1 MTLPQI
7 ESFALVAAMLA
18 LFMSGRLRYD
28 VVAALVL
35 LAAVLLGVVP
45 GAKAFHGFSN
55 PVIVIIAS
63 VLVVSRA
70 IAASSVLELS
80 VGAVLKRIASPS
92 LQIGVMAAAV
102 GYLSAFVKNV
112 GTLGIFIPIA
122 IQTARRSGQPRSI
135 YLMPI
140 AFASLVGG
148 TITKI
153 GTSPNLL
160 ISTVREELGQ
170 PPFGLFD
177 FVAVGLPLTTV
188 AIVFLAVGWR
198 LLPQRT
204 GQQTA
209 EESFSIAEYST
220 ELRVPEGHDGTMTV
234 ADFEKLGEGEVSVA

>member
-1 MTLPQI
+1 MTLHQL
-7 ESFALVAAMLA
+7 EAFGLVAAMLA

-35 LAAVLLGVVP
+35 LVAVLLGVVP
-45 GAKAFHGFSN
+45 GSKAFHGFAN
-55 PVIVIIAS
+55 PVIIIIAS

-70 IAASSVLELS
+70 IAASSILELS
-80 VGAVLKRIASPS
+80 VGALLRRVRSPS
-92 LQIGVMAAAV
+92 LQIGIMAAAV

-122 IQTARRSGQPRSI
+122 IQTARRSDQPRSI
-135 YLMPI
+135 YLMPL

-160 ISTVREELGQ
+160 ISSVRSDLGQ
-170 PPFGLFD
+170 APFALFD
-177 FVAVGLPLTTV
+177 FVAVGLPLTTL
-188 AIVFLAVGWR
+188 AILFLAFGWR
-198 LLPQRT
+198 LLPHRE

-209 EESFSIAEYST
+209 EESFSHRRRTRPSCACRRT
-220 ELRVPEGHDGTMTV
+220 APAR
-234 ADFEKLGEGEVSVA
+234 